1 MGEGVA
7 VEAARDRENWTGW
20 ARSLRQPTVALSV
33 SFLVVLIVA
42 CLVGP
47 WWLPEAA
54 KLQTLELGAVGPR
67 WDHWLGTDVL
77 GRDQLARM
85 LEGGRISL
93 GVGVCAALV
102 SLVIGVIY
110 GGVAGYA
117 GGRVDAAMMRVVDLL
132 YALPFAVVVIL
143 LMVVFGRSFFL
154 LFVAI
159 GALEWMTTARI
170 VRSQVMAVRKLDYV
184 LASRALGAGRAR
196 IFLRGILPNIA
207 GPVIAYTT
215 LNVPSIILLES
226 FLSFLG
232 LGAQPP
238 LSSWGTLIKEGA
250 EMMEIYPWLL
260 LFPAFFFTA
269 TLLALNVVGDSL
281 REVCD
286 PAGGK

>member
-1 MGEGVA
+1 MHDVASVQTRGARSVFGGALFLVA
-7 VEAARDRENWTGW
+7 VG
-20 ARSLRQPTVALSV
+20 
-33 SFLVVLIVA
+33 FLAILGTA

-47 WWLPEAA
+47 SLFPDAA
-54 KLQTLELGAVGPR
+54 REQHLALGAVGPSGE
-67 WDHWLGTDVL
+67 HWFGTDVL

-93 GVGVCAALV
+93 GVGLCAALV
-102 SLVIGVIY
+102 SLVIGVLY

-117 GGRVDAAMMRVVDLL
+117 GGRIDAAMMRVVDLL

-170 VRSQVMAVRKLDYV
+170 VRSQVLAVRKLDYV
-184 LASRALGAGRAR
+184 LASRVVGAGRAR
-196 IFLRGILPNIA
+196 IFFRGILPNIS

-232 LGAQPP
+232 LGP
-238 LSSWGTLIKEGA
+238 S
-250 EMMEIYPWLL
+250 
-260 LFPAFFFTA
+260 
-269 TLLALNVVGDSL
+269 
-281 REVCD
+281 RR
-286 PAGGK
+286 